1 MDREKLGEGIEYIIS
16 DKQKGE
22 RIDHFLAMQKK
33 VGITRSQ
40 AKKLIEDGF
49 VEVNK
54 EVTQPSY
61 KLKVGDRVQV
71 FIPEP
76 KKLEAK
82 AENIP
87 LDIVYEDKDLIVVN
101 KPRGTVVHPAAGNYS
116 GTLVNAL
123 LHHCKDLSGIGG
135 VLRPGIVHRLDKQT
149 SGLIVVAKNDLTHQ
163 VLSKQF
169 KNRKIKKHYIALV
182 HGEIEGEG
190 GLIDAR
196 IGRHPKSRKK
206 MAVTGKGRAAIS
218 YYKVLKRAKK
228 FTLVDVK
235 LKTGRTHQIRVHM
248 ASIGH
253 PLVGDPTYGHRKEDF
268 ETNGQMLHAKKL
280 GFEHPG
286 TKKFVQFEAE
296 LPKDMAELIRKL
308 QVK

>member
-1 MDREKLGEGIEYIIS
+1 MENQFEYIIS

-22 RIDHFLAMQKK
+22 RLDHFLAMQKK
-33 VGITRSQ
+33 AGLTRSQ
-40 AKKLIEDGF
+40 VKRLIEDGY

-54 EVTQPSY
+54 EIPRPSY
-61 KLKVGDRVQV
+61 KLKIDDRIQLSV
-71 FIPEP
+71 PEP

-87 LDIVYEDKDLIVVN
+87 LAIVYEDKDLIVVN
-101 KPRGTVVHPAAGNYS
+101 KPRGMVVHPAVGNYS

-123 LHHCKDLSGIGG
+123 LYHCKDLSGIGG
-135 VLRPGIVHRLDKQT
+135 VVRPGIVHRLDKQT
-149 SGLIVVAKNDLTHQ
+149 SGLIVVAKNDFTHQ
-163 VLSKQF
+163 ELSKQF
-169 KNRKIKKHYIALV
+169 KDRKIKKHYIALV
-182 HGEIEGEG
+182 HGVIEGEG
-190 GLIDAR
+190 DLIEAR
-196 IGRHPKSRKK
+196 IGRHPKRRKK
-206 MAVTGKGRAAIS
+206 MAVIGKGRAAIS
-218 YYKVLKRAKK
+218 YYKVLKRSNKY
-228 FTLVDVK
+228 TLVDVK

-268 ETNGQMLHAKKL
+268 KTNGQMLHAKTL
-280 GFEHPG
+280 GFEHPR

-296 LPKDMAELIRKL
+296 LPKDMEELIKKL

>member
-1 MDREKLGEGIEYIIS
+1 MENQFEYIIS

-33 VGITRSQ
+33 IGLTRSQ
-40 AKKLIEDGF
+40 IKKLIEDGY

-54 EVTQPSY
+54 EIPRPSY
-61 KLKVGDRVQV
+61 KLKIDDRIQLSV
-71 FIPEP
+71 PEP
-76 KKLEAK
+76 KKLEAG

-87 LDIVYEDKDLIVVN
+87 LAIVYEDKDLIVVN
-101 KPRGTVVHPAAGNYS
+101 KPRGMVVHPAVGNYS

-135 VLRPGIVHRLDKQT
+135 VVRPGIVHRLDKQT
-149 SGLIVVAKNDLTHQ
+149 SGLVVVAKNDFTHQ
-163 VLSKQF
+163 ALSKQF
-169 KNRKIKKHYIALV
+169 KDRKIKKHYIALV
-182 HGEIEGEG
+182 HGVIEGEG
-190 GLIDAR
+190 DLIEAR
-196 IGRHPKSRKK
+196 IGRHPKRRKK
-206 MAVTGKGRAAIS
+206 MAVSGKGREAIS
-218 YYKVLKRAKK
+218 YYKVLKRSNKY
-228 FTLVDVK
+228 TLVDVK

-268 ETNGQMLHAKKL
+268 KTNGQMLHAKTL
-280 GFEHPG
+280 GFEHPR
-286 TKKFVQFEAE
+286 TKKFVQFEAA
-296 LPKDMAELIRKL
+296 LPKDMEELIKKL